1 MCFAL
6 AYWPIV
12 PRGTFMKTI
21 KGNILDIYSREIF
34 FGEVSFDDKIVAIY
48 KIDSKIRE
56 DFSYIVPG
64 LIDSHVHVES
74 SMLVPSRFSQ
84 MIKRFGT
91 VAIVYD
97 PHEIANVLG
106 SEGVEF
112 MINDAKHSEV
122 KMFLAIPSCVPA
134 SSFETNGAKFSSSE
148 ISKFANQAVAL
159 AEMMNYPGVINDDST
174 VLSKLEVAKK
184 NNLPIDGH
192 APLLSG
198 EQLLKYV
205 SSGISTDHEV
215 STLEEAKEKI
225 KVGMKI
231 IIREGSAARNF
242 DALSSLFF
250 SNPDDI
256 MVCTDDAHPDD
267 IISRGHI
274 NRFVLL
280 ALSLGVS
287 IFDIYKACLLNPI
300 SHYNLNVGTLKVG
313 DAADF
318 LIVNNIESFNVL
330 STFISGIKVYNYC
343 VDELDGSSS
352 NLSPINNFISRS
364 FLPSDFAIKSTG
376 NSVRVITVSDGELL
390 TGSFNWRHGFPLGSN
405 ASASVVDDIAKICVI
420 NRYIDAPIAFGFIK
434 GFGIKSGAIASSI
447 AHDSHNVVVVGVD
460 DGSISLSAN
469 TIFSIKGGL
478 VVVNE
483 NQIQSLSLPIAGL
496 MADEDFRVV
505 SEKYLSLISFAK
517 SSCGVS
523 LNSPFM
529 TMAFM
534 SLLVIPSLKLS
545 DKGLFD
551 VDKFKFTSLFFD

>member
-1 MCFAL
+1 
-6 AYWPIV
+6 
-12 PRGTFMKTI
+12 MKTI

-34 FGEVSFDDKIVAIY
+34 FGEVSFDDTIVAIC
-48 KIDSKIRE
+48 KIDSKIRD
-56 DFSYIVPG
+56 DFNYIVPG
-64 LIDSHVHVES
+64 LIDSHVHIES

-84 MIKRFGT
+84 IIKRYGT

-106 SEGVEF
+106 SDGVDF
-112 MINDAKHSEV
+112 MVSDAERSEV

-134 SSFETNGAKFSSSE
+134 SDFETNGAKFSTSE
-148 ISKFANQAVAL
+148 ISKFSGQAVAL
-159 AEMMNYPGVINDDST
+159 AEMMNYPGVVNDDPT
-174 VLSKLEVAKK
+174 VLSKLEIAKK
-184 NNLPIDGH
+184 NYLPIDGH
-192 APLLSG
+192 APMLLG

-205 SSGISTDHEV
+205 STGISTDHEA
-215 STLEEAKEKI
+215 STFAEAEEKI
-225 KVGMKI
+225 KAGMKI

-274 NRFVLL
+274 NRFVHL

-300 SHYNLNVGTLKVG
+300 SHYNLNVGALKVG

-318 LIVNNIESFNVL
+318 LIIDNIESFNVL
-330 STFISGIKVYNYC
+330 STFISGVEVYN
-343 VDELDGSSS
+343 SSKDD
-352 NLSPINNFISRS
+352 LSCKSSTLLPINNFISRS
-364 FLPSDFAIKSTG
+364 FLPSDFAIKSTR
-376 NSVRVITVSDGELL
+376 SFARVITVSDGELL
-390 TGSFNWRHGFPLGSN
+390 TGMLNWQHGFALGSN
-405 ASASVVDDIAKICVI
+405 VSASVVDDIAKISVI
-420 NRYIDAPIAFGFIK
+420 NRYENSPIALGFTK
-434 GFGIKSGAIASSI
+434 GFGIKSGAMASSI

-460 DGSISLSAN
+460 DESIAIAAN

-483 NQIQSLSLPIAGL
+483 SRVETLSLPIAGL

-505 SEKYLSLISFAK
+505 SDKYLSLISFAK

-551 VDKFKFTSLFFD
+551 VDKFQFTSLFFD

>member
-1 MCFAL
+1 
-6 AYWPIV
+6 
-12 PRGTFMKTI
+12 MKTI

-112 MINDAKHSEV
+112 MINDAKHTEV

-300 SHYNLNVGTLKVG
+300 SHYNLNVGALKVG

-318 LIVNNIESFNVL
+318 LIVGNIESFDVL
-330 STFISGIKVYNYC
+330 STFISGIEVYNSC
-343 VDELDGSSS
+343 VDELDSTSS
-352 NLSPINNFISRS
+352 NSSPINNFISLS

-376 NSVRVITVSDGELL
+376 NFTRVITVSDGELL
-390 TGSFNWRHGFPLGSN
+390 TGSFNWRHGFTLGSN
-405 ASASVVDDIAKICVI
+405 VSASVVDDIAKICVI
-420 NRYIDAPIAFGFIK
+420 NRYIASPIAFGFIK

-460 DGSISLSAN
+460 DKSISLAAN
-469 TIFSIKGGL
+469 TIFSMKGGL

-483 NQIQSLSLPIAGL
+483 NQVQSLSLPIAGL

-551 VDKFKFTSLFFD
+551 VDEFQFTSLFFD

>member
-1 MCFAL
+1 
-6 AYWPIV
+6 
-12 PRGTFMKTI
+12 MKTI

-34 FGEVSFDDKIVAIY
+34 FGEVSFDDTIVAIC

-64 LIDSHVHVES
+64 LIDSHVHIES

-84 MIKRFGT
+84 MIKRYGT

-134 SSFETNGAKFSSSE
+134 SPFETNGAKFSSSE
-148 ISKFANQAVAL
+148 ISKFASQAVAL
-159 AEMMNYPGVINDDST
+159 AEMMNYPGVINDDPT
-174 VLSKLEVAKK
+174 VLSKLEAAKK

-192 APLLSG
+192 APMLTG
-198 EQLLKYV
+198 ELLLKYM
-205 SSGISTDHEV
+205 SAGISTDHEA
-215 STLEEAKEKI
+215 STLDEAKEKI
-225 KVGMKI
+225 NVGMKI

-250 SNPDDI
+250 SNPADI

-274 NRFVLL
+274 DRFVHL

-300 SHYNLNVGTLKVG
+300 SHYNLNVGALKVG

-318 LIVNNIESFNVL
+318 LIVDNIESFKVL
-330 STFISGIKVYNYC
+330 STFISGDEVYN
-343 VDELDGSSS
+343 SSKEGMVCATS
-352 NLSPINNFISRS
+352 NVLPINNFISRS
-364 FLPSDFAIKSTG
+364 FLPSDFAIKSEG
-376 NSVRVITVSDGELL
+376 SFARVITVFDGELITSSL
-390 TGSFNWRHGFPLGSN
+390 NWLHGFTFGSN
-405 ASASVVDDIAKICVI
+405 VSASVADDIAKISVI
-420 NRYIDAPIAFGFIK
+420 NRYGDSPVALGFIN

-447 AHDSHNVVVVGVD
+447 AHDSHNVIVVGVD
-460 DGSISLSAN
+460 DESMAIAAN
-469 TIFSIKGGL
+469 MIFSIKGGL

-483 NQIQSLSLPIAGL
+483 NKVETLSLPIAGL

-505 SEKYLSLISFAK
+505 SDKYLSLISFAK

-551 VDKFKFTSLFFD
+551 VDKFQFTSLFFD

>member
-1 MCFAL
+1 
-6 AYWPIV
+6 
-12 PRGTFMKTI
+12 MKTI
-21 KGNILDIYSREIF
+21 KGNILDIYSRKIF
-34 FGEVSFDDKIVAIY
+34 FGEVGFDDKIVAIHE
-48 KIDSKIRE
+48 IDSKVS
-56 DFSYIVPG
+56 DGFKYIVPG
-64 LIDSHVHVES
+64 LVDSHVHIES

-84 MIKRFGT
+84 MVKRFGT
-91 VAIVYD
+91 IAIVYD

-112 MINDAKHSEV
+112 MINDAKRAEV

-134 SSFETNGAKFSSSE
+134 SAFETNGAKFSTSE
-148 ISKFANQAVAL
+148 ILKFASQAVAL
-159 AEMMNYPGVINDDST
+159 AEMMNYPGVVNNDHSI
-174 VLSKLEVAKK
+174 LSKLDIAKK

-192 APLLSG
+192 APMLSG
-198 EQLLKYV
+198 DHLLKYV
-205 SSGISTDHEV
+205 SAGISTDHEA
-215 STLEEAKEKI
+215 STLAEAEEKI
-225 KVGMKI
+225 NAGMKI

-274 NRFVLL
+274 NRFVHL

-318 LIVNNIESFNVL
+318 LIVDNIASFNVL
-330 STFISGIKVYNYC
+330 STFISGIEVYNSC

-352 NLSPINNFISRS
+352 NSSPINNFISRS
-364 FLPSDFAIKSTG
+364 FLSSDFAIKSTG
-376 NSVRVITVSDGELL
+376 NFTRVITVSDGELL
-390 TGSFNWRHGFPLGSN
+390 TCFFNWRHGFALGSN
-405 ASASVVDDIAKICVI
+405 VSASVVDDIAKICVI
-420 NRYIDAPIAFGFIK
+420 NRYVDAPIAFGFVK

-447 AHDSHNVVVVGVD
+447 AHDSHNVLVVGVD
-460 DGSISLSAN
+460 DESISLAAN
-469 TIFSIKGGL
+469 TIFSMKGGL

-517 SSCGVS
+517 LSCGVS

-551 VDKFKFTSLFFD
+551 VDKFRFTSLFFD